1 MLYVY
6 APEQG
11 DLYASLLRAALPHWR
26 IAAWPA
32 PVDAAAVT
40 HVAAWAPP
48 PGFFAPFT
56 QLRAV
61 FNLGAGVDALLT
73 REDLPASVELVRL
86 TDAGMAAQ
94 MTEYCL
100 YGVLHWQREM
110 DAYRRQQAEGVW
122 AQGQTRLR
130 AGVRVGILGLGELG
144 GRVARDLAGMGY
156 RVSGWSRGP
165 RRIDGVVCRHG
176 DDGLTETLAT
186 SDVLFCVL
194 PATAATRQLLDA
206 ARLACLPEGA
216 ALINA
221 GRGSLIDEAALL
233 ARLDDGRLRFAM
245 LDVFSVEPLP
255 ADHPFWHHP
264 RVIMTPHVAADTVA
278 GEAVR
283 QIAAHLGGSGGG
295 GDAGA
300 PAGRI
305 DRQRGY

>member
-11 DLYASLLRAALPHWR
+11 DLYVSLLRPALPGWR
-26 IAAWPA
+26 IGAWPE
-32 PVDAAAVT
+32 PVDPETVT

-48 PGFFAPFT
+48 PGLFAPFG
-56 QLRAV
+56 QLRTV
-61 FNLGAGVDALLT
+61 FNLGAGVDALL
-73 REDLPASVELVRL
+73 RRDDLPASVEIVRL

-122 AQGQTRLR
+122 VQRQTRLR
-130 AGVRVGILGLGELG
+130 ADVRVGILGLGELG
-144 GRVARDLAGMGY
+144 GRVARDLSGMGY

-165 RRIDGVVCRHG
+165 RALDGIVCRHG
-176 DDGLTETLAT
+176 DDGLAETLAA
-186 SDVLFCVL
+186 SDVVFCVL
-194 PATAATRQLLDA
+194 PATAATRHLLDA
-206 ARLACLPEGA
+206 ARLDCLPEGA

-245 LDVFSVEPLP
+245 LDVFSEEPLP
-255 ADHPFWHHP
+255 ADHPFWCHP
-264 RVIMTPHVAADTVA
+264 RVIMTPHVAADTVPA
-278 GEAVR
+278 EAVR
-283 QIAAHLGGSGGG
+283 QIAARLGGGEAIPS
-295 GDAGA
+295 
-300 PAGRI
+300 GRI

>member
-6 APEQG
+6 APDQG
-11 DLYASLLRAALPHWR
+11 DLYASLLRAALPEWSV
-26 IAAWPA
+26 AAWPA
-32 PVDAAAVT
+32 PVDPAAVT

-48 PGFFAPFT
+48 PGFFAPFG
-56 QLRAV
+56 QLRTV

-73 REDLPASVELVRL
+73 RDDLPASVDIVRL

-122 AQGQTRLR
+122 LQRQTRLR
-130 AGVRVGILGLGELG
+130 ADVRVGILGLGELG
-144 GRVARDLAGMGY
+144 GRVARDLVGMGY
-156 RVSGWSRGP
+156 RVGGWSR
-165 RRIDGVVCRHG
+165 RRRELDGVVCRHG
-176 DDGLTETLAT
+176 DDGLNETLAS
-186 SDVLFCVL
+186 SDVVFCVL
-194 PATAATRQLLDA
+194 PATAATRHLLDA

-233 ARLDDGRLRFAM
+233 ARLDDGGLRFAM
-245 LDVFSVEPLP
+245 LDVFSEEPLP
-255 ADHPFWHHP
+255 AGHPFWRHP

-278 GEAVR
+278 EEAVR
-283 QIAAHLGGSGGG
+283 QIAARLGG
-295 GDAGA
+295 GDGGAA